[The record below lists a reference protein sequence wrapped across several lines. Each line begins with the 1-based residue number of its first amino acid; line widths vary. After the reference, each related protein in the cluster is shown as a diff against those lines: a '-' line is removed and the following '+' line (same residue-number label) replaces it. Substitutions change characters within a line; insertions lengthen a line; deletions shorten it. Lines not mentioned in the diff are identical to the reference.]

1 MTKVKYFYSLEAF
14 LVTATA
20 MFLLGVAVL
29 MATPAF
35 GAGDDRQ
42 CSVTFTNVTAGT
54 TATPTTGTCLWARG
68 STLLMQCDAAVFFS
82 STTTATATDF
92 KVDFT
97 VNPDPYIIYQLDSGG
112 ASGLLAKDVS
122 ILGVSASGTCKFA
135 KTNRR
140 KPL

>member
-1 MTKVKYFYSLEAF
+1 MKRFKFDKLTF
-14 LVTATA
+14 LATVGA
-20 MFLLGVAVL
+20 VSLLGLSSVV
-29 MATPAF
+29 MA
-35 GAGDDRQ
+35 AGDDRQ

-54 TATPTTGTCLWARG
+54 TATPSTGTCSWARG
-68 STLLMQCDAAVFFS
+68 STLLMQCDAAVYFS
-82 STTTATATDF
+82 STATATATDF

-112 ASGLLAKDVS
+112 SSGLLAKDVS
-122 ILGVSASGTCKFA
+122 VLGVTASGTCKFA